1 MYYVQKMCREPF
13 IYLSIAPLDTL
24 ELCRQLSRFENMW
37 LNHSEVL
44 PMVEY
49 WWKNTPLRGRPGHG
63 FINKLKRLKEVL
75 KKWNKEVFGCIS
87 TKRNQLLTQIALL
100 DQMEET
106 NSIPLVQHTQKKLMK
121 AELISKELSLH
132 HYEFELQCFVVRMGE
147 HQWHLHFHPFGMN
160 SNFCL
165 HH

>member
-1 MYYVQKMCREPF
+1 MKFSLSKRGPSTFHGHVYHYPILLSMGCCKWGPSPF
-13 IYLSIAPLDTL
+13 
-24 ELCRQLSRFENMW
+24 RFENMW

-106 NSIPLVQHTQKKLMK
+106 GSITLVQRTQKKLMK
-121 AELISKELSLH
+121 AELISLAVNQEQS
-132 HYEFELQCFVVRMGE
+132 
-147 HQWHLHFHPFGMN
+147 
-160 SNFCL
+160 
-165 HH
+165 